1 VVVAVDEVVDEE
13 AQKQPILKQILID
26 LLMIKNL
33 MKNQILI
40 QRIAII
46 TILMAL
52 KWLITIQIY
61 LLNNKLYLMD

>member
-1 VVVAVDEVVDEE
+1 VVAVDEVVDEE

-33 MKNQILI
+33 MKNQILF

-61 LLNNKLYLMD
+61 LLSNKLYLTV

>member
-33 MKNQILI
+33 MKNQILF

-61 LLNNKLYLMD
+61 LLSNRLYLTV